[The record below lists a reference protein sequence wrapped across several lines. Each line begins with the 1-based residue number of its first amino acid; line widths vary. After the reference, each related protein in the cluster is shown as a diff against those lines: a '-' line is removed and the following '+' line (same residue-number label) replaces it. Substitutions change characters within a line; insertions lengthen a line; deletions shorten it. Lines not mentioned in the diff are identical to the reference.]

1 MSDRVNRLGRGLEAL
16 IPKQAISSGKM
27 IIKIPLEDIKPN
39 PYQPRLL
46 FSESSL
52 KSLSNSIKK
61 FGIAQPILVR
71 KKEGYYEL
79 ISGERRFRA
88 SLLADMV
95 DIPAIVRDISD
106 IESSKLAFVENL
118 EREDLSPL
126 EIAKGYKR
134 LVEEHGITHQE
145 IADLFSKSRSSI
157 SNTLRLLQLPGLLQ
171 EGLLDHTIT
180 EGHARALLALDSESE
195 QLTVYTLVVDQ
206 KLSVRQTEALVSER
220 LKNNSFEQPKVQQ
233 LSLYSHQ
240 ADNLSQLLDTRVCFK
255 GQQHTGKIE
264 IFYQSKEQLENILFK
279 IKHS

>member
-1 MSDRVNRLGRGLEAL
+1 M
-16 IPKQAISSGKM
+16 
-27 IIKIPLEDIKPN
+27 
-39 PYQPRLL
+39 
-46 FSESSL
+46 
-52 KSLSNSIKK
+52 
-61 FGIAQPILVR
+61 
-71 KKEGYYEL
+71 
-79 ISGERRFRA
+79 
-88 SLLADMV
+88 
-95 DIPAIVRDISD
+95 
-106 IESSKLAFVENL
+106 
-118 EREDLSPL
+118 SPL

-195 QLTVYTLVVDQ
+195 QLTVYRLVVDQ

-264 IFYQSKEQLENILFK
+264 IFYQ
-279 IKHS
+279 

>member
-195 QLTVYTLVVDQ
+195 QLTVYRLVVDQ